1 MLIDCSYFV
10 DGPRHIQNATL
21 GKVTPGKMP
30 NANSAEVNATIEAY
44 IRMFQRPFLKEA
56 VGAPI
61 AGTIISYL
69 KHIEQDENEKR
80 DVALDMVIEQLRE
93 PFANYVFFKILR
105 DGNNQATMTGLV
117 RLKCANDYVA
127 PIRRQVSTWND
138 MVEMLADFSE
148 WAKTT
153 DCHVPGIATDS
164 NLLTKIN
171 VLNL

>member
-21 GKVTPGKMP
+21 GDSGRMP
-30 NANSAEVNATIEAY
+30 KANSEEVNAAIEAY
-44 IRMFQRPFLKEA
+44 IKMFQWPFLKEA
-56 VGAPI
+56 LGAPI
-61 AGTIISYL
+61 ASSVNSYL
-69 KHIEQDENEKR
+69 KRHEKYEGEKH
-80 DVALDMVIEQLRE
+80 DADLDMVIEQLRE
-93 PFANYVFFKILR
+93 PFANYVFYKILR
-105 DGNNQATMTGLV
+105 DSNSQATMTGLV

-138 MVEMLADFSE
+138 MVNMIADFSA
-148 WAKTT
+148 WCKSS
-153 DCHVPGIATDS
+153 DCHVSGIVTDS

>member
-21 GKVTPGKMP
+21 GNSGRMP
-30 NANSAEVNATIEAY
+30 KANSEEVNAAIEAY
-44 IRMFQRPFLKEA
+44 IKMFQWPFLKEA
-56 VGAPI
+56 LGAPI
-61 AGTIISYL
+61 ASSVNSYL
-69 KHIEQDENEKR
+69 KLHEKYEGEKH
-80 DVALDMVIEQLRE
+80 DIDLDMVIEQLRE
-93 PFANYVFFKILR
+93 PFANYVFYKILR
-105 DGNNQATMTGLV
+105 DSNSQATMTGLV

-138 MVEMLADFSE
+138 MVNMIADFSA
-148 WAKTT
+148 WCKSS
-153 DCHVPGIATDS
+153 DCHVSGIVTDS

>member
-1 MLIDCSYFV
+1 MLIDCSYFT

-21 GKVTPGKMP
+21 SKPGKMP
-30 NANSAEVNATIEAY
+30 NVNNAEVNAAIEAY
-44 IRMFQRPFLKEA
+44 IRMFQRPFLKQA

-61 AGTIISYL
+61 AGAIISYL
-69 KHIEQDENEKR
+69 KLIETDEGEKR

-93 PFANYVFFKILR
+93 PFANYVFYKILR
-105 DGNNQATMTGLV
+105 DGNSQATMTGLV

-127 PIRRQVSTWND
+127 PIRRQVSIWND
-138 MVEMLADFSE
+138 MVDMIADFSA
-148 WAKTT
+148 WSKSS
-153 DCHVPGIATDS
+153 DCHVSGVVTDS

>member
-1 MLIDCSYFV
+1 MLIDCSYFI

-30 NANSAEVNATIEAY
+30 NANSDEVNAAIMAY
-44 IRMFQRPFLKEA
+44 IRMLQLPFLKEA
-56 VGAPI
+56 LGAPI
-61 AGTIISYL
+61 AETVISYL
-69 KHIEQDENEKR
+69 KLIEKDESEER

-93 PFANYVFFKILR
+93 PFANYVFYKILR
-105 DGNNQATMTGLV
+105 DGNSQATMTGLV

-138 MVEMLADFSE
+138 MVEMLTGFSE
-148 WAKTT
+148 WAKSS
-153 DCHVPGIATDS
+153 DCHIPGITTDS

-171 VLNL
+171 SLNL